1 MDERTRRVGR
11 NEAIFRA
18 VNEQI
23 ETLNQNLAAV
33 SDNTVHI
40 VCECADLMCSE
51 QLSVKVDEYERV
63 RADSTLFFVLHGHQ
77 LPDLETVIE
86 ETGDYLVV
94 CKHEGPPATMARET
108 DTRTD

>member
-23 ETLNQNLAAV
+23 ESLNQNLAAI
-33 SDNTVHI
+33 SDNTVRI

-51 QLSVKVDEYERV
+51 QLSVRVEEYERI
-63 RADSTLFFVLHGHQ
+63 RADSTLFFVLPGHQ
-77 LPDLETVIE
+77 LPDLERVVE
-86 ETGDYLVV
+86 ETADYVV
-94 CKHEGPPATMARET
+94 VRKHAGEPATMARET
-108 DTRTD
+108 DARAG

>member
-23 ETLNQNLAAV
+23 ESLNQNLASI

-40 VCECADLMCSE
+40 VCECADLLCSE
-51 QLSVKVDEYERV
+51 QLSVSVDEYERI
-63 RADSTLFFVLHGHQ
+63 RSDSTLFFVRPGHE
-77 LPDLETVIE
+77 LPNFEQVVEKAD
-86 ETGDYLVV
+86 DYVV
-94 CKHEGPPATMARET
+94 VQKHDGPPATVARQT
-108 DTRTD
+108 DPRAG